1 MDASESATKQRQASG
16 SALMIVRMVIMMMM
30 MMMTVNRMGVTIRIA
45 GTRFEQ
51 GRRQGG

>member
-30 MMMTVNRMGVTIRIA
+30 MTVNRMSVTIRIA

>member
-30 MMMTVNRMGVTIRIA
+30 MMTVNRMSVTIRIA